1 MHVSINIQTYMHYAY
16 IYICIYTY
24 VRLLALHAWKNRQQQ
39 QRSQSE
45 AIFILNKLR
54 KKGGKSARIVGRFIK
69 LNECELWKLREARM
83 G

>member
-1 MHVSINIQTYMHYAY
+1 M
-16 IYICIYTY
+16 YTY
-24 VRLLALHAWKNRQQQ
+24 VRILALHAWKNRQQ

-69 LNECELWKLREARM
+69 LNECELWKLREVRM

>member
-1 MHVSINIQTYMHYAY
+1 M
-16 IYICIYTY
+16 YTY
-24 VRLLALHAWKNRQQQ
+24 VRILALHAWKNWQQE
-39 QRSQSE
+39 RSQSE

-69 LNECELWKLREARM
+69 LNECELWKLREVRM